1 MAQQQQPPG
10 TMPAPNPFLVIRNV
24 APEITTFSVPFLRF
38 NKIKFGGRA
47 TLVRL
52 STGSLAI
59 FSPVPLSPD
68 VSSTISNLGG
78 NLRYIVAPDIEHH
91 MQLGP
96 YKNAYPAATVI
107 GPEGLREKRAK
118 QGDQD
123 VVIDYE
129 FNKANKRQLKLP
141 DELMQEFEV
150 EYWDG
155 HASKELAFLHKPSR
169 TLIEADLLFNLPARE
184 QYSMSGEDPTKG
196 VFTKLM
202 SYFTNTRVGHKG
214 QQRFLW

>member
-1 MAQQQQPPG
+1 MS
-10 TMPAPNPFLVIRNV
+10 APSSSLVIRSLT
-24 APEITTFSVPFLRF
+24 PEITTFSVPFLRY
-38 NKIKFGGRA
+38 NKFKFGGRA

-52 STGSLAI
+52 ATGNLAI
-59 FSPVPLSPD
+59 FSPIPLSPD
-68 VSSTISNLGG
+68 VSTTITNLGG

-96 YKNAYPAATVI
+96 YKTAYPSATVI

-129 FNKANKRQLKLP
+129 FTKANRHSLKLP
-141 DELMQEFEV
+141 EELAREFEV

-155 HASKELAFLHKPSR
+155 HANQEITFLHKPTR
-169 TLIEADLLFNLPARE
+169 TFIEADLLFNLPARE
-184 QYSMSGEDPTKG
+184 QYSKTGEDPTKG
-196 VFTKLM
+196 IFTKLM
-202 SYFTNTRVGHKG
+202 LYFTNTKPGHKG
-214 QQRFLW
+214 QQRFIW